1 MSDGSTPQADARPTP
16 QHPPLR
22 PVGTRPALPSY
33 LRQVWQRRHFIYADS
48 RARAFSGNRDFL
60 LGNVWLIGR
69 PILDGLIY
77 FIIFGLILR
86 TDRGIENFPGYLL
99 IGVFLFS
106 FTSRVTTTAVDS
118 MRAQR
123 NFLQSFAFPRA
134 SVPLA
139 VLCRETVSMVPVL
152 ATLAVLLLVIPPRT
166 SVTWTWLLFPAVFA
180 LHVLFNTGVALYAAR
195 LGTAL
200 PDLRFLITFVT
211 RLWFYA
217 SGVMF
222 SLEFFVPEGFWL
234 SVLQANPLFLVL
246 DISRDLLLY
255 DTLPAWES
263 WLVLA
268 AWALVTPVLAFVY
281 FWQGEETYAQQV

>member
-1 MSDGSTPQADARPTP
+1 MTETRPAPGARPDP

-22 PVGTRPALPSY
+22 PVGARPALGDY
-33 LRQVWQRRHFIYADS
+33 LAQVWQRRHYIYADS
-48 RARAFSGNRDFL
+48 RARAFSGNRDFV
-60 LGNVWLIGR
+60 LGNLWLVGK

-77 FIIFGLILR
+77 FIIFGLILG
-86 TDRGIENFPGYLL
+86 TDRGIENFPGYLM

-106 FTSRVTTTAVDS
+106 FTSRTTTTAVGS
-118 MRAQR
+118 MMASR

-139 VLCRETVSMVPVL
+139 VLCRETISMAPVL
-152 ATLAVLLLVIPPRT
+152 ATLVLLLLVIPPGT
-166 SVTWTWLLFPAVFA
+166 SVTWTWLLFPFVFV
-180 LHVLFNTGVALYAAR
+180 LHTLFNTGVALYAAR
-195 LGTAL
+195 LGAAL
-200 PDLRFLITFVT
+200 PDLKFLITFVT

-222 SLEFFVPEGFWL
+222 SLEIFVSEGFWL
-234 SVLQANPLFLVL
+234 SVLQANPLYLVL

-255 DTLPAWES
+255 DTLPDGRS

-268 AWALVTPVLAFVY
+268 AWAFITPVLAFVY
-281 FWQGEETYAQQV
+281 FWQGEETYGHQV